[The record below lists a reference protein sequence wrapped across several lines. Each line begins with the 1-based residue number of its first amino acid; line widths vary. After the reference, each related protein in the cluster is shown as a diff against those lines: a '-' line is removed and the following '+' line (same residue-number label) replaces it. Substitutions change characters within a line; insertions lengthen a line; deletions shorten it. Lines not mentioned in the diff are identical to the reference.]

1 MTERR
6 LLGIPDATYL
16 TPLTHG
22 LENAGFGL
30 YKDIPARLAIE
41 FRDRPGF
48 LRGAFL
54 SPIDFARHG
63 GNFRVLPGVCA
74 ASSQPTGTV
83 RLYVNPD
90 RTSIST
96 MAVDIRVTSEIV
108 LARIILLEKFP
119 NLPAKGDRLTFV
131 PMQPDPAGMLAKADA
146 ALVVAARPSTAPE
159 GLFSIDLT
167 DEWSDMTN
175 LPYVHGFWVVRE
187 DMFTGEELR
196 AVLAA
201 KQAGV
206 EALASADPSLR
217 SYFDSFSYDFG
228 SEEVESVGEFFRYA
242 FFHGILGDVPDLN
255 FFSSAANGSAH

>member
-6 LLGIPDATYL
+6 RLGIPDATYL
-16 TPLTHG
+16 TPLTQG
-22 LENAGFGL
+22 LEKAGFDL
-30 YKDIPARLAIE
+30 YRDIPARLAIE

-54 SPIDFARHG
+54 SPLDFARHG
-63 GNFRVLPGVCA
+63 GNFRILPGVCA
-74 ASSQPTGTV
+74 ASSRPTGTI

-90 RTSIST
+90 RKSIST

-119 NLPAKGDRLTFV
+119 NLPADGNQLTFV
-131 PMQPDPAGMLAKADA
+131 PMHPDPAGMLAKADA
-146 ALVVAARPSTAPE
+146 ALVVTTAPSTAPE
-159 GLFSIDLT
+159 GLFSIDLVE
-167 DEWSDMTN
+167 EWSDMTD
-175 LPYVHGFWVVRE
+175 LPYVHGLWVVRE

-196 AVLAA
+196 ALLAA

-206 EALASADPSLR
+206 EALASADPSLK

-228 SEEVESVGEFFRYA
+228 SDQVESVGEFFRYA

-255 FFSSAANGSAH
+255 FFSSAANDSVH